1 MSNFISHI
9 TDNIQEIADNQIQ
22 KYPDNLEEALSV
34 SMSQINTFMQQMG
47 LNENIIDDLTGKLN
61 QIFNDLIEEGLSP
74 EKAFNEAFQS
84 VDEIL
89 NQSMSSASVKRDIDN
104 ENSYNLDFANSSQSE
119 NSMLI
124 DQAMAKGMTVQEAI
138 KYVNDQVNSNGKGEY
153 GPPSFADIN
162 KIEKESLSVV
172 KSDDENNLDK
182 MKVDMDDQA
191 SKSLI
196 ENISEDKS
204 HYKDS
209 TSELSNDRS
218 DEDLS

>member
-74 EKAFNEAFQS
+74 EKAFSEAFQS

-138 KYVNDQVNSNGKGEY
+138 KYVNDQGNSNGKGEY

>member
-1 MSNFISHI
+1 MLNFISHI

-162 KIEKESLSVV
+162 KIEKDGFAVIKNFFFV
-172 KSDDENNLDK
+172 KSD
-182 MKVDMDDQA
+182 
-191 SKSLI
+191 
-196 ENISEDKS
+196 
-204 HYKDS
+204 
-209 TSELSNDRS
+209 T
-218 DEDLS
+218 

>member
-74 EKAFNEAFQS
+74 EKAFSEAFQS